1 MRTVVTVAPPRL
13 SWCRDLTAE
22 ELSRL
27 KLLLWRVGK
36 ALGHEAMR
44 EFVRKHTRPHL
55 TFDAIAADEAA
66 ALERD
71 LQQALDASG
80 INVADP
86 GPVRGTGTQP
96 EQAPPAIDDLIAH
109 RGGGRMNATFT
120 AAVAADNPAV
130 RRKLAKIVA
139 VADGRVINVRPAP
152 KAFRHKFAH
161 VEIRDLD
168 HGLAAIQEI
177 AEIGG
182 FITRG
187 APKAE
192 FGRRATH
199 DSEKGE
205 AGIVDVP
212 QAFAV
217 FDFDSIPIQ
226 PADEAGSLPD
236 PLLDPDVGVG
246 QAIRV
251 LPPEFRVAACIW
263 QITASAGY
271 KPGWRLRT
279 FHILDKP
286 VISSKLKM
294 WVRPAR
300 DLGLLDDCTLTPSQ
314 PIYVSMI
321 VLGGPDPCPQRFGIW
336 RPTPRADEA
345 VHVPDLDAMER
356 RLAEH
361 ARREREKNRAARTT
375 LFHAA
380 SSGGVHNTALGNACT
395 CYLCECVRRVA
406 RAATGARHPTYLR
419 EAARVRAVVDKY
431 SRGDWDYWRE
441 ELMAAYETTLTQQ
454 EASERKKSSTHGV
467 MAWLDERQS

>member
-1 MRTVVTVAPPRL
+1 M
-13 SWCRDLTAE
+13 S
-22 ELSRL
+22 
-27 KLLLWRVGK
+27 
-36 ALGHEAMR
+36 
-44 EFVRKHTRPHL
+44 
-55 TFDAIAADEAA
+55 
-66 ALERD
+66 
-71 LQQALDASG
+71 
-80 INVADP
+80 
-86 GPVRGTGTQP
+86 
-96 EQAPPAIDDLIAH
+96 
-109 RGGGRMNATFT
+109 ATFT
-120 AAVAADNPAV
+120 AAIAADNPAIK
-130 RRKLAKIVA
+130 RKLAKIVA
-139 VADGRVINVRPAP
+139 VADGRVINVKPAP

-161 VEIRDLD
+161 IEIRDLD
-168 HGLAAIQEI
+168 HGLAVIKEVADV
-177 AEIGG
+177 GG

-192 FGRRATH
+192 YGRRATH

-226 PADEAGSLPD
+226 PAHDSETGELADDEADWRLPD
-236 PLLDPDVGVG
+236 PLLDPDVGVE
-246 QAIRV
+246 QVIRV

-263 QITASAGY
+263 QITASAGF

-321 VLGGPDPCPQRFGIW
+321 ILGGPDPCPQRFGTW
-336 RPTPRADEA
+336 RPTPWADEA

-361 ARREREKNRAARTT
+361 ARREREKNRAARTS
-375 LFHAA
+375 LFHGA
-380 SSGGVHNTALGNACT
+380 SSGGVHNTTLGNACA
-395 CYLCECVRRVA
+395 CFLCECVRRVA
-406 RAATGARHPTYLR
+406 RAGSGARHPTYLR

-431 SRGDWDYWRE
+431 GRGDWDYWRE
-441 ELMAAYETTLTQQ
+441 ELMAAYEATLTQQ
-454 EASERKKSSTHGV
+454 EASERKQSSTHGI